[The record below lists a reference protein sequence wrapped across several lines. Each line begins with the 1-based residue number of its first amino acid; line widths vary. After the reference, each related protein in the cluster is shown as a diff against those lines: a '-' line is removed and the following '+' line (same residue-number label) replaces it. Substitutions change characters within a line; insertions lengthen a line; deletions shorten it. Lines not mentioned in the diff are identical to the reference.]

1 MKAVA
6 WTALVTVGLA
16 IGATAQQT
24 SRQPI
29 ETPDGGD
36 RTDQLSFDQADK
48 NKDGR
53 VSSVE
58 GAAISGFD
66 FSNADANED
75 LFLSRPEFAAAM
87 AWSASQGHG
96 APSARRSNRT
106 AQVSFAATDTNKDG
120 KIDASEAEG
129 IPGFNFSRADVDDS
143 HSVSRQEYQTAM
155 ATSRP
160 RG

>member
-6 WTALVTVGLA
+6 WTALAALGLA
-16 IGATAQQT
+16 IGATAQQP

-36 RTDQLSFDQADK
+36 RTDQISFDQADK

-53 VSSVE
+53 VNRAE
-58 GAAISGFD
+58 CTAIAGFD
-66 FSNADANED
+66 FANADANQD

-87 AWSASQGHG
+87 ARSA
-96 APSARRSNRT
+96 
-106 AQVSFAATDTNKDG
+106 
-120 KIDASEAEG
+120 
-129 IPGFNFSRADVDDS
+129 SRADGAPGRRSGD
-143 HSVSRQEYQTAM
+143 RAM